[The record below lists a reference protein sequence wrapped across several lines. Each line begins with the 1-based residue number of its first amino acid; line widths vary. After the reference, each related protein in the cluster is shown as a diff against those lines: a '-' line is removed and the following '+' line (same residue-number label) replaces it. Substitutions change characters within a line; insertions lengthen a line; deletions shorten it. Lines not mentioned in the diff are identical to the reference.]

1 MILDDENEQGEQDSV
16 SDERMPLFL
25 ESLESHWDD
34 VALENDEEH
43 RQHVRDHPSTADRS
57 LGIVLLLLRRYMFL
71 VSNIGAWY
79 FTNGMNG
86 IAMQSFS
93 RVLSEQQQLQQ
104 QVTTTKT
111 RGFGATVAITAM
123 VTSLQL
129 LLGAILG
136 WFLLLLYRYSTTT
149 STKAA
154 ATATTKQPP
163 RSKILTFRPSDGMNT
178 LALLHG
184 VGSICTNL
192 GFMYGSASLVQTL
205 KLLEPFETLV
215 LTKLLLPEGEEG
227 SKLTLGV
234 LSSCLLTV
242 GSAISLLNSS
252 SSTEP
257 HPHAIMF
264 ALASGLSLSSR
275 NVLQRR
281 QHLGG
286 KPTATNIPIITTN
299 SGTNVRPPQTGSK
312 LERSLVQFTQLS
324 LQSGTV
330 MGFVSILLH
339 SFLFCTDKNHGAALA
354 NFLTD
359 AIKWRLLTWH
369 PLYNAFSMITLGF
382 CSALTHSLLNAGKR
396 VFAICMAIFWFRES
410 HGWATIV
417 SLAAVT
423 VGGCW
428 YATETKATG
437 RVASLSSSSWT
448 VRIKPM
454 ASLML
459 LILVFG
465 VVRLESNNN

>member
-1 MILDDENEQGEQDSV
+1 MTMMLDQNEQDAQDSV
-16 SDERMPLFL
+16 SDERIPLFL
-25 ESLESHWDD
+25 ESSESHEDD
-34 VALENDEEH
+34 DLDYDDKQ
-43 RQHVRDHPSTADRS
+43 RQHVRDHPSTAQRS
-57 LGIVLLLLRRYMFL
+57 LGIALLLLRQYMFL
-71 VSNIGAWY
+71 GSNIGAWY
-79 FTNGMNG
+79 VTNGMNG

-93 RVLSEQQQLQQ
+93 RALAEHQQQ
-104 QVTTTKT
+104 QVTTTST
-111 RGFGATVAITAM
+111 RGFGATVAITSM

-136 WFLLLLYRYSTTT
+136 WFMLLLYRYRYSTAMTHEP
-149 STKAA
+149 STRIANEA
-154 ATATTKQPP
+154 P
-163 RSKILTFRPSDGMNT
+163 RSNLLTFRPSERF

-192 GFMYGSASLVQTL
+192 GFMYGSASLVQIL

-227 SKLTLGV
+227 NKLTIGV

-252 SSTEP
+252 SSKEP

-264 ALASGLSLSSR
+264 AIASGLSLSSR

-281 QHLGG
+281 QHFGK
-286 KPTATNIPIITTN
+286 KPTVTTIPTTTTN
-299 SGTNVRPPQTGSK
+299 SERNMRSPQTASK
-312 LERSLVQFTQLS
+312 LERSLLQFTELS
-324 LQSGTV
+324 LQSGTA
-330 MGFVSILLH
+330 MGLVSILLH
-339 SFLFCTDKNHGAALA
+339 AFLLYKDKNHGAT
-354 NFLTD
+354 LTGVLSH
-359 AIKWRLLTWH
+359 AINWRLLTWH

-410 HGWATIV
+410 HGWATTV

-437 RVASLSSSSWT
+437 RVASSSSWT
-448 VRIKPM
+448 VWTKPL
-454 ASLML
+454 AALML
-459 LILVFG
+459 LILVYA
-465 VVRLESNNN
+465 VVQLESKTR

>member
-1 MILDDENEQGEQDSV
+1 MTMILDQTEQDEPDSV
-16 SDERMPLFL
+16 SDERIPLFL
-25 ESLESHWDD
+25 ESSESHEDD
-34 VALENDEEH
+34 DLDYDKEE
-43 RQHVRDHPSTADRS
+43 RQHVRDHPSTAQRT
-57 LGIVLLLLRRYMFL
+57 LGIALLLLRQYIFL

-79 FTNGMNG
+79 VTNGMNG

-93 RVLSEQQQLQQ
+93 RVLAEQQQ
-104 QVTTTKT
+104 QVTTAST
-111 RGFGATVAITAM
+111 RGFGATVAITSM

-136 WFLLLLYRYSTTT
+136 WFMLLLYRYSTTIT
-149 STKAA
+149 KERSTRIANEA
-154 ATATTKQPP
+154 PQ
-163 RSKILTFRPSDGMNT
+163 SKIMTFRPIERSLT
-178 LALLHG
+178 LLHG

-192 GFMYGSASLVQTL
+192 GFMYGSASLVQIL

-227 SKLTLGV
+227 NKLTIGV

-252 SSTEP
+252 SSKEP

-264 ALASGLSLSSR
+264 AIASGLSLSSR

-281 QHLGG
+281 QHFGK
-286 KPTATNIPIITTN
+286 KPTAANTPTTTTSCETNMR
-299 SGTNVRPPQTGSK
+299 SPQTASK
-312 LERSLVQFTQLS
+312 LERSLLQFTELS
-324 LQSGTV
+324 LQSGTA
-330 MGFVSILLH
+330 MGLVSILLH
-339 SFLFCTDKNHGAALA
+339 TFLFCTAKNHGATLIGV
-354 NFLTD
+354 LSH
-359 AIKWRLLTWH
+359 AINWRLLTWH

-410 HGWATIV
+410 HGWATTV

-437 RVASLSSSSWT
+437 RVSSLSSWT
-448 VRIKPM
+448 VWTKPL
-454 ASLML
+454 ASCML
-459 LILVFG
+459 LILVYA
-465 VVRLESNNN
+465 VVRLESKNK

>member
-1 MILDDENEQGEQDSV
+1 MTMIVDQSEQDEQYGV
-16 SDERMPLFL
+16 SDEIIPLYL
-25 ESLESHWDD
+25 ESSESHWDND
-34 VALENDEEH
+34 ALDNDEEQ
-43 RQHVRDHPSTADRS
+43 RQHVRDHPSTAQRS
-57 LGIVLLLLRRYMFL
+57 LGIALLLLRQYMFL

-93 RVLSEQQQLQQ
+93 RVLSEQQQHQQ
-104 QVTTTKT
+104 QAHQVTTPIT

-136 WFLLLLYRYSTTT
+136 WSMLLLYRYST
-149 STKAA
+149 K
-154 ATATTKQPP
+154 ATTTKEPP
-163 RSKILTFRPSDGMNT
+163 LNKVLTIRPSERI

-192 GFMYGSASLVQTL
+192 GFMYGSASLVQIL

-215 LTKLLLPEGEEG
+215 LTKLLLPAGEEG
-227 SKLTLGV
+227 NKLTLGV

-242 GSAISLLNSS
+242 GSAISLLHTS

-264 ALASGLSLSSR
+264 AIASGLSLSSR

-286 KPTATNIPIITTN
+286 KPTA
-299 SGTNVRPPQTGSK
+299 NVPKTSPQMGSK

-330 MGFVSILLH
+330 MGLISILLH
-339 SFLFCTDKNHGAALA
+339 SFLLYTDKNHGAT
-354 NFLTD
+354 LTEVLSD
-359 AIKWRLLTWH
+359 AINWKLLTWH

-428 YATETKATG
+428 YATETKTTG
-437 RVASLSSSSWT
+437 RMASLSSSWT
-448 VRIKPM
+448 VRIKPL

-459 LILVFG
+459 LIFVYA
-465 VVRLESNNN
+465 VVRLESKNK

>member
-1 MILDDENEQGEQDSV
+1 L
-16 SDERMPLFL
+16 
-25 ESLESHWDD
+25 
-34 VALENDEEH
+34 
-43 RQHVRDHPSTADRS
+43 T
-57 LGIVLLLLRRYMFL
+57 
-71 VSNIGAWY
+71 IGAWY

-93 RVLSEQQQLQQ
+93 RFLSEQQQAQAQAQPQQ
-104 QVTTTKT
+104 QQQQQQQMTTTST
-111 RGFGATVAITAM
+111 RSFCATVAITSV

-136 WFLLLLYRYSTTT
+136 WFMLLLYRYSTKAT
-149 STKAA
+149 STKE
-154 ATATTKQPP
+154 PP
-163 RSKILTFRPSDGMNT
+163 RSKILTFHAGERT

-184 VGSICTNL
+184 VGSICTDL

-215 LTKLLLPEGEEG
+215 LTKLLLPGGEEG
-227 SKLTLGV
+227 NKLTLGV
-234 LSSCLLTV
+234 MSSCLLTV

-264 ALASGLSLSSR
+264 AIASGLSLSSR

-286 KPTATNIPIITTN
+286 KLAATNMPTTAE
-299 SGTNVRPPQTGSK
+299 TNLQSPQMTSK
-312 LERSLVQFTQLS
+312 LERSLFQFTQLS

-330 MGFVSILLH
+330 MALISILLH
-339 SFLFCTDKNHGAALA
+339 SFLLCTDKNHGAT
-354 NFLTD
+354 LTD
-359 AIKWRLLTWH
+359 VLSEAMNWRLLTWH

-396 VFAICMAIFWFRES
+396 VFAICLAIVWFQEGY
-410 HGWATIV
+410 GWATIV

-423 VGGCW
+423 VGACW
-428 YATETKATG
+428 YAMEVKTAG
-437 RVASLSSSSWT
+437 RVVSSSSWT
-448 VRIKPM
+448 TRTKPL

-459 LILVFG
+459 LILVYA
-465 VVRLESNNN
+465 VVRLESIIK